1 MNRYLICAEYY
12 FSEPQSFEIEAENK
26 TEAIEKA
33 KKDIRIIAN
42 YGNIIPG
49 SLLNTLGLQQLSLPA
64 EICFEKTKGT
74 K

>member
-1 MNRYLICAEYY
+1 MNKYLISAEYY
-12 FSEPQSFEIEAENK
+12 FSTPQSFEIEAENK
-26 TEAIEKA
+26 AIEKA

-49 SLLNTLGLQQLSLPA
+49 SLKIIKKLQKGK
-64 EICFEKTKGT
+64 CFEKTKGT

>member
-33 KKDIRIIAN
+33 KKYIRIIAN

-49 SLLNTLGLQQLSLPA
+49 SLKIIKKLQKGK
-64 EICFEKTKGT
+64 CFEKTKGT

>member
-49 SLLNTLGLQQLSLPA
+49 SLKIWL
-64 EICFEKTKGT
+64 
-74 K
+74 

>member
-1 MNRYLICAEYY
+1 MARASRNAEYN
-12 FSEPQSFEIEAENK
+12 QCGI
-26 TEAIEKA
+26 KA

-49 SLLNTLGLQQLSLPA
+49 SLKIIKKLQ
-64 EICFEKTKGT
+64 KG